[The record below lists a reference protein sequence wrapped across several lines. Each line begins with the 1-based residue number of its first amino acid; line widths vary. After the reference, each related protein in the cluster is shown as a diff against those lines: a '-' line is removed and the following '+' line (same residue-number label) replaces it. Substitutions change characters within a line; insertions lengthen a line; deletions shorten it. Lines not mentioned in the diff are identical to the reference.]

1 MTHKTPVRV
10 TCIVGARPN
19 FMKMAPILR
28 AFEQNGGFT
37 TRLVHTGQHYDVE
50 MNAVFFEQLG
60 LPLPALN
67 LEIRSGTQTV
77 QTAQMM
83 MGLETAFEADRP
95 DLLLVVGDVN
105 STLAAA
111 LVGAKMRIPIAHV
124 EAGLRSFDRDM
135 PEEINR
141 LVTDRLSDVLLTTE
155 RSAGLQLE
163 KEGVV
168 SSAIHFVGNVM
179 IDTLRANLDRA
190 ITVRDMALSRG
201 ASDALVEKL
210 ADGYALVTLHRP
222 SNVDDPIQLAALLE
236 VLNDLADR
244 LPVLFTLHPRTKTQ
258 IEKHGLSDKLSHPFL
273 MAQSPLSY
281 FEMLGAMRAA
291 TVVIT
296 DSGGLQ
302 EETTALGV
310 PCLTVR
316 DNTERPITISE
327 GTNIL
332 VGASPENLRREIT
345 RLLGGESKRGRVP
358 ELWDGQAAPRI
369 VNAIASYF
377 ADRPTT

>member
-1 MTHKTPVRV
+1 MIATTDIKVC
-10 TCIVGARPN
+10 CIVGARPN

-28 AFEQNGGFT
+28 AFEQHGGFT
-37 TRLVHTGQHYDVE
+37 SRLVHTGQHYDVD
-50 MNAVFFEQLG
+50 MNSVFFEQLG
-60 LPLPALN
+60 LPAPDLN
-67 LEIRSGTQTV
+67 LEIGSGTQTV
-77 QTAQMM
+77 QTAQIM
-83 MGLETAFEADRP
+83 MGLENAFEADRP

-105 STLAAA
+105 STVAAA

-124 EAGLRSFDRDM
+124 EAGLRSFDLDM

-141 LVTDRLSDVLLTTE
+141 LVTDRLSDLLLTTE
-155 RSAGLQLE
+155 RSAGPQLE
-163 KEGVV
+163 REGVA

-179 IDTLRANLDRA
+179 IDTLRANLDKA
-190 ITVRDMALSRG
+190 VPVRDMALSRG
-201 ASDALVEKL
+201 VGDALAAKI
-210 ADGYALVTLHRP
+210 ADGYALATLHRP
-222 SNVDDPIQLAALLE
+222 SNVNDPAQLAALLD

-244 LPVLFTLHPRTKTQ
+244 LPVLFTLHPRTKAQ
-258 IEKHGLSDKLSHPFL
+258 IEKNGLSGKLNHPSFEAL
-273 MAQSPLSY
+273 EPLSY
-281 FEMLGAMRAA
+281 FEMLGAMRDA

-332 VGASPENLRREIT
+332 VGASPKNLQQEIA
-345 RLLGGESKRGRVP
+345 RLLGGESKRGQIP
-358 ELWDGQAAPRI
+358 ELWDGNAAPRI
-369 VNAIASYF
+369 ARVIASYF
-377 ADRPTT
+377 EARQAA